1 MDSIDLVTVGII
13 AINLLVSIKGF
24 NDVNFFDRYKFSVG
38 AIKAGQKERMFSSG
52 FLHVDFSHLFFNMFT
67 LFFFAPIV
75 IAWLGAVKFVIIY
88 VISLIA
94 GSLLSMVFH
103 KDEDYY
109 TAVGASG
116 AVTGILYAAI
126 LLDPWMQI
134 NFIIPGWVF
143 GIGYLIYS
151 IYGMKSRLGN
161 IGHTAHFGGAVGG
174 YATTLILMPGLALQ
188 DPLMVGLLA
197 IPIVALFAL
206 QKLGKI

>member
-197 IPIVALFAL
+197 IPIVALFVL